1 LGKISRGGHIFSFEK
16 DGFENLVID
25 SWNSDCPLFDPVD
38 RWQYN
43 MRNLRR
49 KIRGWS
55 RNIDAEMRKNKSQI
69 LAELDLLDGK
79 VEQNIIF
86 DQDLVRRTNLREEIE
101 QI

>member
-1 LGKISRGGHIFSFEK
+1 
-16 DGFENLVID
+16 
-25 SWNSDCPLFDPVD
+25 
-38 RWQYN
+38 

-86 DQDLVRRTNLREEIE
+86 D
-101 QI
+101 

>member
-1 LGKISRGGHIFSFEK
+1 
-16 DGFENLVID
+16 
-25 SWNSDCPLFDPVD
+25 
-38 RWQYN
+38 